1 MSFTQKTGKSIHTHA
16 YTCIPT
22 VKVTNI
28 CCCRLQKIPQ
38 TFLIPTQRPFAVWL
52 YSSFL
57 WDVESIFPNPLNMN
71 LVICFDF
78 MCLKFQIWRRQRLEK
93 CLCCG
98 VFPLLL
104 LGILLSSYEWGWA
117 SLLHDGRCM
126 AVPSA
131 DIELTPDMWRLLSPK
146 SLPTARQVTEGIQ
159 DHPPQWVSLD
169 NTIQLAL
176 EWYKCLLF

>member
-1 MSFTQKTGKSIHTHA
+1 MLIHA
-16 YTCIPT
+16 Y
-22 VKVTNI
+22 
-28 CCCRLQKIPQ
+28 LQSKSQ
-38 TFLIPTQRPFAVWL
+38 TYAVAGCKKYHKL
-52 YSSFL
+52 FSSLHKGLLQCDYSSFL

-78 MCLKFQIWRRQRLEK
+78 MCLKFQIWRGQRLEK